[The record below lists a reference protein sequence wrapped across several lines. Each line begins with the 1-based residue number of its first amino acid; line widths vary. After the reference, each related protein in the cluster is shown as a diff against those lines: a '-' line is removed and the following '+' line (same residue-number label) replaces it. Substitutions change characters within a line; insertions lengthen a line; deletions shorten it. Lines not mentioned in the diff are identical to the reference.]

1 MAANKKLT
9 GVIRGRTIKT
19 ASAGDGVLKITFDDN
34 SAMKIKTGTAT
45 AAQEALSGHIM
56 KSVRQQGTTMNLDFT
71 DGSSVPVT
79 LAEATSSVMLRDG
92 QGALEYAD

>member
-9 GVIRGRTIKT
+9 SVIRERTIKT
-19 ASAGDGVLKITFDDN
+19 ASAGGGLLKITFDDS
-34 SAMKIKTGTAT
+34 SAMKIKTG
-45 AAQEALSGHIM
+45 AAITTDAISGRTV

-71 DGSSVPVT
+71 DGSSVMVT

-92 QGALEYAD
+92 KGALEYAD